1 MENIETAENDNK
13 TTTAVSGSVDT
24 TGDDLGVAD
33 YDSETVKPVNMKLKA
48 AMKALLQ
55 ASVSED
61 EEMRSGAT
69 QSLVKLGLKH
79 PLRYH

>member
-13 TTTAVSGSVDT
+13 TTAAAVSET
-24 TGDDLGVAD
+24 TGDDLGVAAD
-33 YDSETVKPVNMKLKA
+33 YDSEPVKPLNMKLKA

>member
-13 TTTAVSGSVDT
+13 TTTAVSGSDET
-24 TGDDLGVAD
+24 TGDD
-33 YDSETVKPVNMKLKA
+33 YDPETVKPVNMKLKA

-79 PLRYH
+79 PLRYY